1 MSWES
6 TWKEEVFSIQL
17 EIPINMSRQVQSEK
31 EDGFMIEERPTAM
44 LEFEMVLPC
53 LKYHVLSRNLAK
65 AAATPPLSSSSFL
78 AISFLFSI
86 ANLCSSSAAA
96 AIKTS

>member
-6 TWKEEVFSIQL
+6 TWKEEAFSIQL

-31 EDGFMIEERPTAM
+31 DGIMREERPM

>member
-6 TWKEEVFSIQL
+6 TWKEEAFSIQR

-31 EDGFMIEERPTAM
+31 EDGIMREERPM